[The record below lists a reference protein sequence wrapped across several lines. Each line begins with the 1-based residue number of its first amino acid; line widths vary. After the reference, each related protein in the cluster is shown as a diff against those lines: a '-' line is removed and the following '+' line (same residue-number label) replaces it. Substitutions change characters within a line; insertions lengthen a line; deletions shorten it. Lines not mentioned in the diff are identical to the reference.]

1 MNIILLDYQP
11 KPRQHLYC
19 RSSIQ
24 VLYTIAWTT
33 PMEDAWKLNFAA
45 CGPNELRHGG
55 AGYVLRKHH
64 GLFKAARAEPLPNDF
79 SHFEVIL
86 VAFELG
92 LREAI
97 AQGIDYLEVEGYNVH
112 AIAVV
117 FDDKATLMPSKSSIA
132 HKCHKLVQ
140 AFKLVKFHPVTE
152 FSNRAA
158 IKLAEMA
165 TDEAGMQHWIIEPPP
180 EIATILIEDVTGYWH
195 GLF

>member
-1 MNIILLDYQP
+1 MNTILLDYQP

-24 VLYTIAWTT
+24 VLYTTAWTT
-33 PMEDAWKLNFAA
+33 PMEDAWKLNSAA

-55 AGYVLRKHH
+55 AGNVLREHH
-64 GLFKAARAEPLPNDF
+64 RLFKAARAEPLPNDF
-79 SHFEVIL
+79 GHFDVIL
-86 VAFELG
+86 VALELG

-97 AQGIDYLEVEGYNVH
+97 AQGIDYLEVEGHNVH

-117 FDDKATLMPSKSSIA
+117 FDDKATLTPSKSSIA
-132 HKCHKLVQ
+132 HKCRKLVR
-140 AFKLVKFHPVTE
+140 AFKCVKFHPVTE
-152 FSNRAA
+152 FANRAA

-165 TDEAGMQHWIIEPPP
+165 TDEAGMQHWIIQPPP
-180 EIATILIEDVTGYWH
+180 EIATILIEDMTGYWH